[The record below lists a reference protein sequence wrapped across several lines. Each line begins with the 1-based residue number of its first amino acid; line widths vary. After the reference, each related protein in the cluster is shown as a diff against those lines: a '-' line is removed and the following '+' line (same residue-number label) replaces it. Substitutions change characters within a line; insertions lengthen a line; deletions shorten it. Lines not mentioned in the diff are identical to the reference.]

1 MPMRRF
7 YLPAFVGLAITFTSA
22 PLSAQTQPSCALIEK
37 VISAAEDFSEFALAG
52 DRQQAKASLAALR
65 QFALRIKPALPAA
78 ASANLEEA
86 VTAAE
91 VAFKNGGNPQAALAA
106 LSAYRILVRALN
118 TRLTTTLDVA
128 MLDYSGFRL
137 HALTAADPVDWQVVS
152 NTVAQS
158 AIATKNTQLLL
169 AGAPGLRD
177 LTGSIQQGLE
187 GAVAAKSAKW
197 LESTAQIQ
205 LDSVDLLEQA
215 INNPSPNAC
224 P

>member
-1 MPMRRF
+1 M
-7 YLPAFVGLAITFTSA
+7 
-22 PLSAQTQPSCALIEK
+22 IEK

-52 DRQQAKASLAALR
+52 DRQQARASLAALR

-86 VTAAE
+86 VSAAE

-137 HALTAADPVDWQVVS
+137 HALIAAATIDWRAVS
-152 NTVAQS
+152 DTVAQS
-158 AIATKNTQLLL
+158 ADATRNTRRLL
-169 AGAPGLRD
+169 ANEPGLRD
-177 LTGSIQQGLE
+177 LTASVQNGLE
-187 GAVAAKSAKW
+187 GASAAKSAAW
-197 LESTAQIQ
+197 LQSTAQIQ
-205 LDSVDLLEQA
+205 LDSVDLLEKVIA
-215 INNPSPNAC
+215 NPSPTAC